1 MTEQKKEIKKEVIV
15 TNVGSKGNN
24 ITLHLRFTKPLLEKP
39 SDEHRLVRAM
49 EPLPKSQME
58 KMGREYAKGYMD
70 IVQEQ
75 VRASTQSLTQI
86 LPPAFPS
93 DTIRIILSKQE
104 YEEIGRPTVFD
115 KLTLK
120 LTPTLS

>member
-1 MTEQKKEIKKEVIV
+1 MTEQKKEIEKEVIV
-15 TNVGSKGNN
+15 TNIGSKGDN
-24 ITLHLRFTKPLLEKP
+24 IILHLRFTKSLLEKP
-39 SDEHRLVRAM
+39 SERQLVKAM
-49 EPLPKSQME
+49 EPLPKSPME
-58 KMGREYAKGYMD
+58 KMGREYAKGYMN

-75 VRASTQSLTQI
+75 LRANTQSLTQI

-120 LTPTLS
+120 LAPTLS

>member
-1 MTEQKKEIKKEVIV
+1 MTEQKKEIEKEVIV
-15 TNVGSKGNN
+15 TNIGSKGDN
-24 ITLHLRFTKPLLEKP
+24 IILHLRFTKPLLEKP
-39 SDEHRLVRAM
+39 SERQLVEAM

-58 KMGREYAKGYMD
+58 KMGREYAKGYMG

-75 VRASTQSLTQI
+75 LRASTQSLTQI

-120 LTPTLS
+120 LAPTLS